1 MKRFLKP
8 LFLLLAFVLLLG
20 MMSCAMQ
27 PQDDINPEQGS
38 TDTIDRTDPSAGTY
52 KIHFKL
58 AGNTVTHYY
67 NAGETIIPPETLPAY
82 ETSRSYYIFDGW
94 DGVEF
99 AIVDGNAT
107 YTANHRE
114 EFKYYTVTFL
124 VGDERRE
131 VKTICGDMPKAP
143 AISEFSLS
151 DGERFVTWDTEL
163 SIFNEDIT
171 IMGVTTKYFDPE
183 YFLEAYNLEL
193 LAYPSVTTMRDN
205 ETNTLEEALAL
216 NCLLIEENQNPKGGS
231 VAERIVAHL
240 TSVVSKDNAPLF
252 DARCYWSYAPNAGA
266 IAIAKATPTVWEK
279 VPQDIKGRLDTMM
292 RAFAMLESFATSDFN
307 NYSTGP
313 SMGGNYHRDWNPN
326 YRLANVPVILYAVHY
341 FGNGDMEAG
350 AEYVNDFLKGFDE
363 NAYTAMVNSFQ
374 KYGWRRAFITWTSEG
389 VTTSDGSL
397 KGNSAKELLLIGGPA
412 VGEDTPLDSDL
423 KVPLGNGFGVANN
436 GQDYLYK
443 GYRLTE
449 ADGIIRSLLMY
460 NYGTGDLEKTN
471 ETRSTFLEV
480 KSDHWYDTDKDGVK
494 ECIAW
499 IADESESPYQGRYGM
514 MKEFASGDR
523 SSASYCSHDFLLTT
537 SLLYT
542 CKVLG
547 IYDIITDTY
556 VDRNGISIREAVIV
570 GNEDFLYKN
579 EIGYQGYSSGS
590 YGTSI
595 HMHSEQD
602 EYKESY
608 FVLKSLWRGIML
620 PELEATLAE

>member
-1 MKRFLKP
+1 
-8 LFLLLAFVLLLG
+8 
-20 MMSCAMQ
+20 
-27 PQDDINPEQGS
+27 
-38 TDTIDRTDPSAGTY
+38 
-52 KIHFKL
+52 
-58 AGNTVTHYY
+58 
-67 NAGETIIPPETLPAY
+67 
-82 ETSRSYYIFDGW
+82 
-94 DGVEF
+94 
-99 AIVDGNAT
+99 
-107 YTANHRE
+107 
-114 EFKYYTVTFL
+114 
-124 VGDERRE
+124 
-131 VKTICGDMPKAP
+131 
-143 AISEFSLS
+143 
-151 DGERFVTWDTEL
+151 
-163 SIFNEDIT
+163 
-171 IMGVTTKYFDPE
+171 
-183 YFLEAYNLEL
+183 
-193 LAYPSVTTMRDN
+193 
-205 ETNTLEEALAL
+205 
-216 NCLLIEENQNPKGGS
+216 
-231 VAERIVAHL
+231 
-240 TSVVSKDNAPLF
+240 
-252 DARCYWSYAPNAGA
+252 
-266 IAIAKATPTVWEK
+266 
-279 VPQDIKGRLDTMM
+279 
-292 RAFAMLESFATSDFN
+292 
-307 NYSTGP
+307 
-313 SMGGNYHRDWNPN
+313 
-326 YRLANVPVILYAVHY
+326 
-341 FGNGDMEAG
+341 MEAG

-363 NAYTAMVNSFQ
+363 NAYTEMVNSFQ

-397 KGNSAKELLLIGGPA
+397 KGNSAKELLLFGGPA

-423 KVPLGNGFGVANN
+423 KVPLGNGVGVANN

-471 ETRSTFLEV
+471 ETKSTFLEV

-499 IADESESPYQGRYGM
+499 IANESESPYQGRYGM

-547 IYDIITDTY
+547 IYDITTDTY

-579 EIGYQGYSSGS
+579 EIGYQGYTAGS
-590 YGTSI
+590 YGIATP
-595 HMHSEQD
+595 MHSEQD